1 MIRLPISKNRENS
14 FFKTSKIKKK
24 EKESSMRSE
33 LIEKVQKKVLVL
45 TEWRL
50 TNKSEDTK
58 KLLEP

>member
-1 MIRLPISKNRENS
+1 MRL
-14 FFKTSKIKKK
+14 
-24 EKESSMRSE
+24 E